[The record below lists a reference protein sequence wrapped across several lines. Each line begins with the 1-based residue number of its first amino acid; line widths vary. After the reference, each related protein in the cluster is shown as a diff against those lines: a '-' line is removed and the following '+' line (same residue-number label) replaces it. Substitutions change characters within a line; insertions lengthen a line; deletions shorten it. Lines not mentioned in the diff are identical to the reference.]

1 MTAVKSR
8 RFLVLAAT
16 VGLWLMHAIPALAQP
31 QVPSHL
37 ALNPGQ
43 PAPSAGYVAA
53 NQMLANTIA
62 AQLRQSGQLHLY
74 SVDIRVEGGA
84 VELTG
89 RVADQPQRE
98 EVLRI
103 VQGVPGVERVRDALE
118 VVEAA
123 VRPAN
128 ATTQFVVPEPRP
140 LPKEGGEGTVP
151 APAPAPEPSS
161 APPAEPIP
169 IFRAPPGMGQGPPP
183 PMPPYAWPTFAP
195 YNNYSRVGYP
205 TLYPYEAWPYIG
217 PFYPFPKVPL
227 GWRKVQLK
235 WEDGKWWYGRFA
247 TAHDYWRVR
256 FW

>member
-1 MTAVKSR
+1 MIAVKSR
-8 RFLVLAAT
+8 HFLVLAAA
-16 VGLWLMHAIPALAQP
+16 VGLWLAHTMPGQAGQLQSPSRLTLNPAQP
-31 QVPSHL
+31 
-37 ALNPGQ
+37 
-43 PAPSAGYVAA
+43 A
-53 NQMLANTIA
+53 NQQLANVIA
-62 AQLRQSGQLHLY
+62 ASLRQSGQLHRY
-74 SVDIRVEGGA
+74 NVDIRVEGGA

-89 RVADQPQRE
+89 KVVDQTQRE

-103 VQGVPGVERVRDALE
+103 VQGVPGVERVRDGME
-118 VVEAA
+118 VAEGA
-123 VRPAN
+123 VKPAN
-128 ATTQFVVPEPRP
+128 ATTQFVVPEPRA
-140 LPKEGGEGTVP
+140 LPKEGADQVVPPPLQAP
-151 APAPAPEPSS
+151 APAPAPEPSG
-161 APPAEPIP
+161 ATPVEPTP
-169 IFRAPPGMGQGPPP
+169 IFRAPPGAGQGPP